1 MAITDTKKVDYLWKK
16 IGYGVTKTDTNANKK
31 APNEAIA
38 SPLLLNGANTWNR
51 ADQIPGVQPGS
62 STGVVT
68 VYPTSGPDACT
79 VDNTTGEANRTW
91 KTGLIDWIPPEFGS
105 TYQAKVYIHTAGD
118 AVNAAAS
125 GTQVFATGSGNNDE
139 WFFDYQSGVLHF
151 IGANLPNGVD
161 FTGKV
166 VYIAASRYTGAKG
179 LESIYTYVDSQVSA
193 TNTLT
198 IADDGSTTSAINL
211 DNTIQFLG
219 STGIT
224 TSVSGDTLTITGPNL
239 SSYITASSAD
249 ALSNKTGNI
258 SQWTNDSAY
267 ATTTYVGTQITNLI
281 ASAPGALDTLNELA
295 AALGDDAD
303 FATTVTNSLALKVAK
318 TDTGLIVVG
327 DDSTGTA
334 ITVGE
339 TFKVAGATGITTAVS
354 GDTLTIT
361 GPDLTSFATTSY
373 VDAQNI
379 AQSLTFVGDDSSGT
393 LVSSGETF
401 KVAGATGI
409 TTAVSGDTLTIT
421 GPDLSSY
428 LTAETNDLS
437 SAVTW
442 ANVPDANITEGSVTQ
457 HQGALSITESQ
468 ISDLGTYIT
477 SSSLDTLTNKTFD
490 ANGTGNSISNI
501 EVADFAGSAV
511 ITVSETLSA
520 NDSDS
525 ALVTAG
531 AIIDY
536 VDAQDANIASDT
548 LTFTN
553 KTFDANA
560 TGNSISNI
568 EVADFAAGVLD
579 TDLSSVAVTDTTIAS
594 AKAIKAYVDAQ
605 ITSSNSLT
613 VGGDDSSEA
622 TIDLDNTLNVK
633 GAGGISTSATGDTLT
648 ITGPDLSSYA
658 TTTYVGTQIANLV
671 DSSPEALNTL
681 NELAAALGDDAN
693 FSTTITNSLA
703 NKVAKTDTGLIVV
716 GDDSTGTAI
725 TVGETFKVAGATGIT
740 TAVSGDTLT
749 ITGPDL
755 SSYATTS
762 YVDAQNVAQS
772 LTFVGDDS
780 SGTLVSSGETFKIAG
795 AGGITTSVSGDTL
808 TISSSGGTGSNPV
821 STQFDFNKL
830 TTTQAVVDEFD
841 KGEARGCFY
850 HVSIEDKTSNT
861 TGHYR
866 INLVHNDTDVDISV
880 FDLVEDSSTMV
891 AFTAAISGNNIQLSA
906 QSVSSEHVN
915 LRFNKFI
922 LHDGLETTASTNTAV
937 AVSTVSADSSTH
949 TLDSFTASDY
959 DAVKYYV
966 VTKDSTN
973 SIYEVSEV
981 LLTQYNSSV
990 NTSVVARVTT
1000 GGGPKLMTV
1009 SSSVSSGTIT
1019 LSGTSNSSANLS
1031 VIVYAIRL
1039 GDKTKFGQFDGITYG
1054 KVTDIDSSEV
1064 IIDEFDSLK
1073 QSAAKYIVRVGSG
1086 SDIQLFEIS
1095 ITGDSDTSS
1104 IVTTYL
1110 DKVDNLMTFSTDVNG
1125 NKVRLKGSGTGFNN
1139 DLTFARVDFLNP
1151 NLIYTASNSDEVHV
1165 NSKSSIVLPQGNTA
1179 ARPSAKK
1186 GLIRFNT
1193 QTGKYEVSEDG
1204 STYLNLRTASST
1216 TITKDVF
1223 TGDGSSTSFTMTITP
1238 TDENTIVLYIDGV
1251 MQEPGENYTI
1261 SGTTLTI
1268 SEAVHNNGR
1277 IVIMH
1282 GFAN

>member
-361 GPDLTSFATTSY
+361 GPDL
-373 VDAQNI
+373 
-379 AQSLTFVGDDSSGT
+379 
-393 LVSSGETF
+393 
-401 KVAGATGI
+401 
-409 TTAVSGDTLTIT
+409 
-421 GPDLSSY
+421 SSY

-703 NKVAKTDTGLIVV
+703 TKVAKTDTGLIVV